1 MPVYGFRCPQC
12 GLAFDVS
19 RPMRLAGDPA
29 TCPMDGT
36 PSDRIFAA
44 IATIGG
50 AKQEQASGRID
61 GGAQAPPP
69 PPPPAPQP
77 SGYAHFGHS
86 HGAGVGG
93 HAHGGFRPQ
102 PPAAG
107 NNSGTK
113 S

>member
-50 AKQEQASGRID
+50 AKQEQAT
-61 GGAQAPPP
+61 

>member
-1 MPVYGFRCPQC
+1 MPVYGFRCPEC

-29 TCPMDGT
+29 TCPMDGA
-36 PSDRIFAA
+36 PSQRLWEG

-50 AKQEQASGRID
+50 AKQEEATP
-61 GGAQAPPP
+61 AA
-69 PPPPAPQP
+69 PAPKP
-77 SGYAHFGHS
+77 AGYSHFGHS

-102 PPAAG
+102 PPATGSTSAKG
-107 NNSGTK
+107 S
-113 S
+113 